1 MQEALNV
8 ADYVDEQKF
17 FCPQEEDIE
26 AELLDDDSI
35 WSSLK
40 GMLKKNKLAAVSLAI
55 IIIVIFMAVFA
66 PWVAP
71 YDPNFQDVE
80 NLRFAAPSVQHW
92 LGCDELGRDVFSRLI
107 FGSRVSLVIGLVPT
121 IIAMTIGTVMGLM
134 AGFLGKRVDFVI
146 MRFADIVLAFP
157 SLLLAMV
164 VMYTLGASLIN
175 IFIALSIVKWAGTA
189 RIVRAQ
195 TLSLKE
201 KEFVEAARSVGVK
214 KWTIMTRH
222 ILPNCIP
229 NLIVL
234 FSLNIP
240 DSIMSESSLSFLGI
254 GAVPPS
260 TSWGLMVYRGK
271 QYLFN
276 YPWLALAPGVAILIV
291 VLAFNFLG
299 DGVRDALDPYLKD

>member
-1 MQEALNV
+1 MQEAIQ
-8 ADYVDEQKF
+8 AAEYAEEITHF
-17 FCPQEEDIE
+17 MPPREDIE
-26 AELLDDDSI
+26 AELLDDTSI

-40 GMLKKNKLAAVSLAI
+40 SMLKKNKLAAVSLAV
-55 IIIVIFMAVFA
+55 IVIVVLMAVFA
-66 PWVAP
+66 PFTAP
-71 YDPNFQDVE
+71 YDPNFQDAD
-80 NLRFAAPSVQHW
+80 NLRFAAPSAEHW

-107 FGSRVSLVIGLVPT
+107 YGARVSLVIGLVPT
-121 IIAMTIGTVMGLM
+121 IIAMTIGTIMGLM
-134 AGFLGKRVDFVI
+134 SGYMGKKVDFII

-164 VMYTLGASLIN
+164 VMYTLGASLVN

-201 KEFVEAARSVGVK
+201 KEFVEAAKAVGVK
-214 KWTIMTRH
+214 KWTIMMRH

-254 GAVPPS
+254 GALPPS

-276 YPWLALAPGVAILIV
+276 YPWLTLAPGVAILIL